1 MKITIVKKVK
11 ADGSLCRKSAEVWSE
26 LQAARLL
33 SHIDRIVFAHEHK
46 PQGKGMSLAIKHQVS
61 KAPFFIVEQE
71 NNPSQ
76 VYTDYS
82 QFLQEVLKYPNNH
95 S

>member
-11 ADGSLCRKSAEVWSE
+11 EDGSLCRKSAEVWSE
-26 LQAARLL
+26 LQEARLL

-82 QFLQEVLKYPNNH
+82 QFLREVLKYPEN